1 MAGIRQLPGDLPVF
15 AGELP
20 AFPPSTAPDAP
31 VAPFTARLVGAARAQ
46 VPEPRAMTKEL
57 RWP

>member
-1 MAGIRQLPGDLPVF
+1 MAGIRQLLGDVPVF

-20 AFPPSTAPDAP
+20 APSTAPDTP

-46 VPEPRAMTKEL
+46 IPEPRAMTKEL